1 MTSAI
6 VATVLPL
13 HVNNHQVHLTL
24 LKLGRRGHSRRPNA
38 YDACLFC
45 QHAFIL
51 KTRSP
56 KVLFDLIQRTKVAV
70 RELDNQVGSRFKK
83 LLVESPAAN
92 HHASR
97 QPTVAAAA
105 SATEIDDE
113 DDDDDSSVSAS

>member
-1 MTSAI
+1 MSI

-13 HVNNHQVHLTL
+13 HVNSHQVHLTL
-24 LKLGRRGHSRRPNA
+24 LKLGRRGHSRCPNA

-105 SATEIDDE
+105 AAEIDDE